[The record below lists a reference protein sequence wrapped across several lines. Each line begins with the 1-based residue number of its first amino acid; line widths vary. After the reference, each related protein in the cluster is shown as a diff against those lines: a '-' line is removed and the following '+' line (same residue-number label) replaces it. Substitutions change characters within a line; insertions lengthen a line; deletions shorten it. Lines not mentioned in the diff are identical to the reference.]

1 VNDEPA
7 PQPTWKGAAEKV
19 YTNAVA
25 ISGGPFDVTLV
36 FGLQQQER
44 PDRPGDRPAV
54 EEVVRVSM
62 SWGHAKSM
70 IPLLARVVADYES
83 KVGEIPAP
91 GFENFWRE

>member
-1 VNDEPA
+1 VNDKPA
-7 PQPTWKGAAEKV
+7 PQVTWKGPGEQV

-25 ISGGPFDVTLV
+25 INGGPFDVTLV
-36 FGLQQQER
+36 FGLSQQED
-44 PDRPGDRPAV
+44 PGKPQDRPTV
-54 EEVVRVSM
+54 QEVVRVSM

-70 IPLLARVVADYES
+70 LPLLARVVAEFES

>member
-1 VNDEPA
+1 MDDNPA
-7 PQPTWKGAAEKV
+7 PQPAWKGAGERV

-25 ISGGPFDVTLV
+25 INGGPFDVTLV
-36 FGLQQQER
+36 FGLQQQEQPAQ
-44 PDRPGDRPAV
+44 PDERAPV
-54 EEVVRVSM
+54 QEVVRVSM

-91 GFENFWRE
+91 GFEGFWKE